1 MYMQHLAINRTGIY
15 RKATLNGR
23 DHYVVPMSLIVPG
36 VLSGSKGA
44 LHYPPDEISKNYDA
58 WNGMPLVVNHPMHNG
73 KPISARSAAVIDSH
87 GIGTVLNARINSNGK
102 LVAEGWFDIQKAN
115 SVDPRIISS
124 IERGEQIELST
135 GLFTDNIP
143 VKNGENAHHNGKRYT
158 HVARNYR
165 PDHLAIL
172 PDELGACSIK
182 DGCGVGVIN
191 SNPQGCNQ
199 HKPCGTGGGSTK
211 PITDS
216 TYLIGKKVQF
226 HEGEHKGYTVTIESE
241 IPLRYKKSDR
251 TFRGQIDGIKGGA
264 GEVIVTQPN
273 LKRFAGLVENSKFK
287 SSIEAARL
295 IINES
300 WFKICPRKDGKCLPK
315 GSAAGKKA
323 LAKSA
328 SKDKAPVKAPK
339 EKAVKEKPVKEKATV
354 KASKAKAA
362 PKSIAGESVTPP
374 STKTVSLA
382 DTIPKGGK
390 VAAAARVGVKGD
402 QVPTPPPIPR
412 LSNLTKSERK
422 VEREFAKAYEK
433 NPEKMADKLL
443 GLIKKATPPG
453 DPPTFGTDDA
463 KVMHSAWGGKKLTL
477 EQRSVNRATLNNALH
492 ATANAVTKKAFLKH
506 LDTLKKGDEVLVT
519 VGGCGAGKGFALKN
533 VPKALEM
540 KKKAKAVWDSAG
552 DQNATENPWI
562 QKELEKRGLK
572 GNYVF
577 VDADP
582 KTQWA
587 HPERGVV
594 KRAQDPND
602 GRMVDAKVFADSYA
616 HGAKNHQSFYESNKK
631 NKNAN
636 FIFLENG
643 ATPKEIPGIPKK
655 RLRQSAKKLADFS
668 IETIARDSS
677 IPPHVRR
684 GATAGTRIWPEGL
697 TANYGL
703 VDAMIQNAKGMEQ
716 EFDDS
721 EDYEERLDRV
731 NEMAE
736 DAEDLD
742 FQVETDHVPM
752 ELDEN
757 GVEITDDEEPT
768 ENESSMRKDAGIAKG
783 KKKCP
788 NCGKP
793 LLECNTT
800 QNSSQ
805 EDVTENEL
813 SFSEITPPL
822 EKALGVRFPG
832 CYVNEVYKDHV
843 IFRYA
848 GNLYEVGYY
857 VDDETDEIEISSEM
871 PTVVRRVTTYK
882 PVQLSSTIAVT
893 NTEAAKL
900 ILNGG
905 RGSGRKK
912 GQKNKKKALS
922 DKPFNR
928 SSLLLTDAQSKAA
941 AAKQKPAPT
950 IDDLLKR
957 GRKTLRK
964 EAKARMFGADAMP
977 TGNSSDPLDGLSDT
991 TKAQLILNAGK
1002 KGWSDVARKKAALT
1016 RKAKAKAN
1024 PDSSFNLKSGLGKL
1038 KSVSH
1043 NDFMRKAATDYSKLA
1058 EKASDPSKA
1067 ARLHKEAASRHKEAG
1082 RMALTA
1088 SKQNKPAYD
1097 LHHQIAEYHSQKAS
1111 GGVSESSKSRK
1122 KSKKSSGVTM
1132 VEMRSFK
1139 RATRNSSLQ
1148 PTDNEFSPEARA
1160 AALLAR
1166 KKAGQAVGAAGGAVK
1181 AGAAAVGHQAKAGL
1195 KRVGGAY
1202 KSVFKAMLEKIKAKL
1217 GIKSKPV
1224 KMAKDKSGKQKADK
1238 AKAQSRLQ
1246 KLQSKV
1252 KANKEARKA
1261 KKAAGAAKKAQKEN
1275 VRAKVKAVTKQGKA
1289 NKRTKQVAAFQA
1301 KKEASAK
1308 ARSVASRASKNA
1320 AVKSKVASAKSKS
1333 SGAKSKSTAKWDK
1346 KETIQ
1351 SAGKKLAAKGNKLEM
1366 GRHDLKSKT
1375 TYYNVTDKKGV
1386 KREVKAQDL
1395 RKYA

>member
-73 KPISARSAAVIDSH
+73 RPISARSAAVIDSH
-87 GIGTVLNARINSNGK
+87 GIGTVLNARINKHGK
-102 LVAEGWFDIQKAN
+102 LVAEGWFDIEKAN
-115 SVDPRIISS
+115 TVDPRIISS

-143 VKNGENAHHNGKRYT
+143 VKNGENAHHNGKKYT
-158 HVARNYR
+158 HIARNYR

-182 DGCGVGVIN
+182 DGCGVGVVN
-191 SNPQGCNQ
+191 ASSMRN
-199 HKPCGTGGGSTK
+199 
-211 PITDS
+211 DS
-216 TYLIGKKVQF
+216 GVLLPKKEKCKACQAIGKGCKC
-226 HEGEHKGYTVTIESE
+226 S
-241 IPLRYKKSDR
+241 P
-251 TFRGQIDGIKGGA
+251 
-264 GEVIVTQPN
+264 
-273 LKRFAGLVENSKFK
+273 VENKVKKACPDCGKPLSECECDEPTDNEASTTPPPAY
-287 SSIEAARL
+287 SSSGKDVTEAARL
-295 IINES
+295 VINES

-323 LAKSA
+323 LAKA
-328 SKDKAPVKAPK
+328 AGKEKAPAKAPK
-339 EKAVKEKPVKEKATV
+339 EKTAKEKVPA
-354 KASKAKAA
+354 KASKSTT
-362 PKSIAGESVTPP
+362 PKTIAGEPVTPP

-412 LSNLTKSERK
+412 LPNLTKSERK

-433 NPEKMADKLL
+433 NPEKMVERLTK
-443 GLIKKATPPG
+443 LIKKATKPG

-463 KVMHSAWGGKKLTL
+463 KVMHPAWGGKKLTL

-616 HGAKNHQSFYESNKK
+616 HGAKNHQAFYEANKSNKK
-631 NKNAN
+631 AN

-668 IETIARDSS
+668 IETIARDAS

-684 GATAGTRIWPEGL
+684 GATSGTRIWPEGL

-703 VDAMIQNAKGMEQ
+703 VEAMIQNAKGMEQ
-716 EFDDS
+716 EFDDDDEYQES
-721 EDYEERLDRV
+721 LDRL
-731 NEMAE
+731 NKMGDYA
-736 DAEDLD
+736 AKSGA
-742 FQVETDHVPM
+742 QVESDHEPM
-752 ELDEN
+752 ELDED
-757 GVEITDDEEPT
+757 GVEITEDDEEPT
-768 ENESSMRKDAGIAKG
+768 S
-783 KKKCP
+783 
-788 NCGKP
+788 
-793 LLECNTT
+793 
-800 QNSSQ
+800 
-805 EDVTENEL
+805 NEL
-813 SFSEITPPL
+813 SFSEITPHL
-822 EKALGVRFPG
+822 EKALGIRFPG

-857 VDDETDEIEISSEM
+857 TDDETDEIEISSEM

-882 PVQLSSTIAVT
+882 PVQLSSTISVT

-900 ILNGG
+900 ILNV
-905 RGSGRKK
+905 
-912 GQKNKKKALS
+912 
-922 DKPFNR
+922 
-928 SSLLLTDAQSKAA
+928 
-941 AAKQKPAPT
+941 
-950 IDDLLKR
+950 
-957 GRKTLRK
+957 
-964 EAKARMFGADAMP
+964 
-977 TGNSSDPLDGLSDT
+977 
-991 TKAQLILNAGK
+991 GK
-1002 KGWSDVARKKAALT
+1002 KGWTDEARAKAAATRKRKKAVKT
-1016 RKAKAKAN
+1016 
-1024 PDSSFNLKSGLGKL
+1024 SQ
-1038 KSVSH
+1038 
-1043 NDFMRKAATDYSKLA
+1043 AAIDKHFT
-1058 EKASDPSKA
+1058 
-1067 ARLHKEAASRHKEAG
+1067 EAYRDN
-1082 RMALTA
+1082 
-1088 SKQNKPAYD
+1088 SKQKETRAVE
-1097 LHHQIAEYHSQKAS
+1097 LQTGQHFISSS
-1111 GGVSESSKSRK
+1111 GKIHRVTGVSKRGGIVDVNSVVVRESRGGDGRGGIAWTKPFGHQTSPNGEVRSQGTGFADSKYRVIES
-1122 KSKKSSGVTM
+1122 
-1132 VEMRSFK
+1132 
-1139 RATRNSSLQ
+1139 
-1148 PTDNEFSPEARA
+1148 PTTNVFSDEARA

-1166 KKAGQAVGAAGGAVK
+1166 KKMGEAAGAVGKAGKAAVVSGVKAAGGA
-1181 AGAAAVGHQAKAGL
+1181 AKAGL
-1195 KRVGGAY
+1195 KRTGTAY
-1202 KSVFKAMLEKIKAKL
+1202 KEVFKAMLEKIKTKL
-1217 GIKSKPV
+1217 GIKSKGKPV
-1224 KMAKDKSGKQKADK
+1224 KMAKDKSGA
-1238 AKAQSRLQ
+1238 AKASKTRSSARLK
-1246 KLQSKV
+1246 KLDSKI
-1252 KANKEARKA
+1252 KSNKEAVLKKKADRKA
-1261 KKAAGAAKKAQKEN
+1261 AKAAKSS

-1289 NKRTKQVAAFQA
+1289 NKRAKQVAAFQS
-1301 KKEASAK
+1301 KKASTAV
-1308 ARSVASRASKNA
+1308 ARSKASRASKNA
-1320 AVKSKVASAKSKS
+1320 AVKSKVASAKSAQESKS
-1333 SGAKSKSTAKWDK
+1333 ARYQKDGGATKAGKRLTQKDLDTQKAKTKAAVDRLTGGKASLSKSKEKLDLLNKIEKVNAATSK
-1346 KETIQ
+1346 KEK
-1351 SAGKKLAAKGNKLEM
+1351 AWKLA
-1366 GRHDLKSKT
+1366 
-1375 TYYNVTDKKGV
+1375 
-1386 KREVKAQDL
+1386 
-1395 RKYA
+1395 